1 MIMIMLDFD
10 DDDIGASNVLVQFQE
25 GGHPTHRC
33 VLQPT
38 TGEINLFQKMSFS
51 STNMK

>member
-10 DDDIGASNVLVQFQE
+10 DDDSNVLVQFQE

-38 TGEINLFQKMSFS
+38 TGEINLFRKISFS